1 MATRRVAAGAA
12 TAPARRGGSRGN
24 GAPESG
30 QPDPL
35 SGVRDG
41 YDRWALVYDHDA
53 NPLPAL
59 EEPCVRAALG
69 DVRGLDV
76 VDLGCGTGRHT
87 AWLAEA
93 GARVTALD
101 FSAGMLERA
110 RRKVAAATV
119 RFLVHDLHE
128 PLPLGDASFDAAV
141 SGLVLEHLRDLGAFF
156 TEVRRVL
163 RPSGQAVVSA
173 MHPAMFLRDSR
184 ARFTDPDTGAIEA
197 PGSVRYRCGEV
208 VMAAV
213 RAGFALEDVGEH
225 APDAAFARR
234 YPRAERYVGWPML
247 LVLVLRAAAGR
258 PAPTPAP

>member
-1 MATRRVAAGAA
+1 MSEPGR
-12 TAPARRGGSRGN
+12 
-24 GAPESG
+24 
-30 QPDPL
+30 PDPL

-59 EEPCVRAALG
+59 EEPYVRAALG
-69 DVRGLDV
+69 DVRGFDV

-110 RRKVAAATV
+110 RRKVSAATV

-128 PLPLGDASFDAAV
+128 QLPLGDASFDAAV
-141 SGLVLEHLRDLGAFF
+141 CGLVLEHLRDLRAFF

-163 RPSGQAVVSA
+163 RPAGRAVVSA

-184 ARFTDPDTGAIEA
+184 ARFTDPDSGAIVA
-197 PGSVRYRCGEV
+197 PGSNPYRLGEL
-208 VMAAV
+208 VMAAT
-213 RAGFALEDVGEH
+213 AADFTPLAVGEH
-225 APDAAFARR
+225 APDAEFARR

-247 LVLVLRAAAGR
+247 LVLVLRPAA
-258 PAPTPAP
+258 TPAP

>member
-1 MATRRVAAGAA
+1 MTGR
-12 TAPARRGGSRGN
+12 
-24 GAPESG
+24 
-30 QPDPL
+30 PDPL

-59 EEPCVRAALG
+59 EEPYVRAALG

-93 GARVTALD
+93 GAGVTALD
-101 FSAGMLERA
+101 FSAAMLARA
-110 RRKVAAATV
+110 RRKVPAAAV
-119 RFLVHDLHE
+119 RFLVHDLHQ
-128 PLPLGDASFDAAV
+128 PWPLGDASFDAAV
-141 SGLVLEHLRDLGAFF
+141 CGLVLEHLRDLRAFF

-163 RPSGQAVVSA
+163 RPAGRAVVSA

-184 ARFTDPDTGAIEA
+184 ARFTDPDSGA
-197 PGSVRYRCGEV
+197 PGSIHYRLGEV
-208 VMAAV
+208 IMAAT
-213 RAGFALEDVGEH
+213 AADLTPLAVGEH
-225 APDAAFARR
+225 APDAEFARR

-247 LVLVLRAAAGR
+247 LVLVLRRAA
-258 PAPTPAP
+258 TPAP